1 MRFVMRGCFIMVSLL
16 KMVRFLV
23 VRSLKGV
30 IRNVLVIMVVSI
42 HFLMVGRIVIIGV
55 MIKLMLMLMLML
67 VSVRVVNNSMVCVNC
82 VMIVSL
88 EVLALADDIVSVGV
102 RHMWPLNVHM
112 FVICV
117 RVLLH
122 LVVRVVVNRV
132 VSMFAMMF
140 RLVVLRI
147 VMLIVVTFKFLSIV
161 RVRVNVNMVIVLV
174 VHIFMMDISM
184 VGLFMVLIIVV

>member
-16 KMVRFLV
+16 EMVRFLV

-42 HFLMVGRIVIIGV
+42 HFLMMGRKVIIGV
-55 MIKLMLMLMLML
+55 MIKLMLMLML

-161 RVRVNVNMVIVLV
+161 RIRVNVNMVIVLV